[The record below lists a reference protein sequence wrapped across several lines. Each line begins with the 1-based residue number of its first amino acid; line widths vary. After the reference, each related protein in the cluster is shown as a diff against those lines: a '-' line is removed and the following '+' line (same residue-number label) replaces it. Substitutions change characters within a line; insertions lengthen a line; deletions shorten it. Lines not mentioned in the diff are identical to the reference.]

1 MFGRQRKAI
10 ARGETVYL
18 FAPNKDV
25 AEDFLSLT
33 AGSQNFHNPWVYPPR
48 DIRHFRAYLE
58 RLANGFAHGFFIAR
72 CEDDSLVGVINI
84 NDPIMGGFKSASLGY
99 YAAASY
105 CGRGYMTE
113 GLALVL
119 DQAFTALDFHRL
131 EANVQP
137 DNAASLA
144 LVRRLGFRKE
154 GFSPAFLRVGGEWR
168 DHERW
173 AMLSE
178 EWLAA
183 HALGQ
188 PEETETPVHHVSQ
201 VV

>member
-1 MFGRQRKAI
+1 MFGRRRKAI
-10 ARGETVYL
+10 SRGETVYL
-18 FAPNKDV
+18 FAPTKDV
-25 AEDFLSLT
+25 AEDFLTLT
-33 AGSQNFHNPWVYPPR
+33 AGSQNFHQPWVYPPT
-48 DIRHFRAYLE
+48 DLRHFRAYLD
-58 RLANGFAHGFFIAR
+58 RLANGFAQGFFVAR
-72 CEDDSLVGVINI
+72 CDDDSMVGVINI

-99 YAAASY
+99 YVAASY

-119 DQAFTALDFHRL
+119 DQAFTVLDFHRL

-154 GFSPAFLRVGGEWR
+154 GFSPAFLKVGGEWR

-173 AMLSE
+173 AMLAE
-178 EWLAA
+178 EWLNA
-183 HALGQ
+183 HAQEAPG
-188 PEETETPVHHVSQ
+188 EAAASHVSHL
-201 VV
+201 V